1 MYTLVSHIYEVCM
14 YNIYVHMVV
23 CECQCNCICMYVC
36 MYICMHACMSV
47 SMSII
52 TRMHVLV
59 DFVTNVYVSALP
71 YISNTSCIQE
81 VCASLLALATR
92 TFPRLDVVPQP

>member
-1 MYTLVSHIYEVCM
+1 MK
-14 YNIYVHMVV
+14 
-23 CECQCNCICMYVC
+23 
-36 MYICMHACMSV
+36 CMHACMSV